1 VEQSRPVESIV
12 QEVTDL
18 VRDGYQ
24 EVTLLGQNIDAYG
37 RDMVPK
43 RKFSDLIRIVGNV
56 PGLKRL
62 RFVTSH
68 PRYMSMGVVE
78 AVAET
83 PAACES
89 FHIPFQSGSNE
100 VLAAMGRGH
109 TREKYLHIVDRIR
122 SVRLSRNQ
130 PSSDKIAADLTN
142 FFSVQRIPDAS
153 ITADVIVG
161 FPGETDEQFQ
171 DTLALMEEVVFDSVN
186 TAAYSPRPN
195 TPAALWDNQVGD
207 EVKQDRLRRIN
218 EVNKRHASERRARRM
233 GRVEEVLVEERN
245 VRVPTQV
252 MGRTRHGYIVYC
264 EGDIDL
270 LRGRLV
276 KVLIDTCHTYYLA
289 GTIVD

>member
-1 VEQSRPVESIV
+1 
-12 QEVTDL
+12 
-18 VRDGYQ
+18 
-24 EVTLLGQNIDAYG
+24 
-37 RDMVPK
+37 
-43 RKFSDLIRIVGNV
+43 
-56 PGLKRL
+56 
-62 RFVTSH
+62 
-68 PRYMSMGVVE
+68 
-78 AVAET
+78 
-83 PAACES
+83 
-89 FHIPFQSGSNE
+89 
-100 VLAAMGRGH
+100 
-109 TREKYLHIVDRIR
+109 
-122 SVRLSRNQ
+122 
-130 PSSDKIAADLTN
+130 
-142 FFSVQRIPDAS
+142 VQRIPDAS

-161 FPGETDEQFQ
+161 FPGETEEQFQ

-264 EGDIDL
+264 EGDIDQ

-276 KVLIDTCHTYYLA
+276 KVLIDTCQTYYLA